1 MNIPL
6 YKMIKIYINLTVNKA
21 SYSFP
26 APFLRL
32 VVFASYSTI
41 RIHLRIIMQY
51 AINSRHINFSSLKRC
66 IFLINLHKMS
76 TKFD

>member
-32 VVFASYSTI
+32 VIFAFYSLLYGYI
-41 RIHLRIIMQY
+41 YVL
-51 AINSRHINFSSLKRC
+51 
-66 IFLINLHKMS
+66 
-76 TKFD
+76 